1 MAIIDA
7 NVAAGLIL
15 ALPWSAAAREEI
27 RTHADRIAPS
37 IFVAELA
44 NAVWQNVRAGNLSIE
59 AGISALDEV
68 LPIVEL
74 TSDAALVEPA
84 LRLAAAENHP
94 LYDCLYLALAKERRQ
109 VLITA
114 DRKLAA
120 LARRTGTAVK
130 LLL

>member
-15 ALPWSAAAREEI
+15 ALPWSEEAREEI
-27 RTHADRIAPS
+27 RNHAERIAPS

-44 NAVWQNVRAGNLSIE
+44 NALWQNVRAGNIAVETAVASLNEMLPVIELS
-59 AGISALDEV
+59 ADS
-68 LPIVEL
+68 
-74 TSDAALVEPA
+74 ALVEPA
-84 LRLAAAENHP
+84 LRLAASENHP

-109 VLITA
+109 ILITA
-114 DRKLAA
+114 DMKLAA
-120 LARRTGTAVK
+120 LARRTGVAVR

>member
-1 MAIIDA
+1 MAVIDA

-15 ALPWSAAAREEI
+15 ALPWSEEAREEI
-27 RTHADRIAPS
+27 RNHAERIAPS

-44 NAVWQNVRAGNLSIE
+44 NAVWQNVRVGNISVE
-59 AGISALDEV
+59 AGVAALEEA

-74 TSDAALVEPA
+74 SADSALVEPA
-84 LRLAAAENHP
+84 LHLAAAENHP

>member
-15 ALPWSAAAREEI
+15 ALPWSEEAREEI
-27 RTHADRIAPS
+27 RNHAERIAPS

-44 NAVWQNVRAGNLSIE
+44 NAVWQNVRAGNIAVE
-59 AGISALDEV
+59 AGTAALEEV

-74 TSDAALVEPA
+74 SADAALIEPA

-94 LYDCLYLALAKERRQ
+94 VYDCLYLALAKERRQ

-120 LARRTGTAVK
+120 LARRTGVAVK

>member
-7 NVAAGLIL
+7 NVAVGLIL
-15 ALPWSAAAREEI
+15 ALPWSEEAREEI
-27 RTHADRIAPS
+27 RNHAERLAPS
-37 IFVAELA
+37 IFVAELT
-44 NAVWQNVRAGNLSIE
+44 NAVWQNVRAGNLTVE
-59 AGISALDEV
+59 AGATSLDEV

-74 TSDAALVEPA
+74 SADSALAEPA

-94 LYDCLYLALAKERRQ
+94 VYDCLYLALAKQRRQ

-120 LARRTGTAVK
+120 LARRIGVAVK

>member
-15 ALPWSAAAREEI
+15 ALPWSEEAREEI
-27 RTHADRIAPS
+27 RNHAERIAPS

-44 NAVWQNVRAGNLSIE
+44 NAVWQNVRAGNIVVE
-59 AGISALDEV
+59 AGIAALEEV

-74 TSDAALVEPA
+74 SADAALIEPA
-84 LRLAAAENHP
+84 LRIAAAENHP
-94 LYDCLYLALAKERRQ
+94 VYDCLYLALAKERRQ

-120 LARRTGTAVK
+120 LARRTGTVVK